1 MLLPLPSLPP
11 AIIGL
16 SIRHHVCHT
25 IFCTLPNSKPHTLS
39 IHSALRCCCR
49 LSSCSAAA
57 RQPLI
62 AAVESSR
69 QLCNLKACARTAQW
83 HSGTMQGS
91 EDASEPPAA
100 QRRSRQQ
107 VRKKLRAAAEGHAFH
122 ASALPPG
129 LSAPCCS
136 CLRCPASAM
145 LPTTCSPICCTGAV
159 TWAAPPLPAASSAPA
174 GCRGG
179 GSGEWVCVAV
189 RHWQALHSSLG
200 STFDKSPLAG
210 VFRAGLPACP
220 LPALRYPGLPLPS
233 P

>member
-1 MLLPLPSLPP
+1 MSAIQILAHYPTANHTHCPFIPLFAAAAGCRPAQLPPDSLSLPRWRAP
-11 AIIGL
+11 V
-16 SIRHHVCHT
+16 SFV
-25 IFCTLPNSKPHTLS
+25 
-39 IHSALRCCCR
+39 
-49 LSSCSAAA
+49 
-57 RQPLI
+57 
-62 AAVESSR
+62 
-69 QLCNLKACARTAQW
+69 KACARTAHR

-107 VRKKLRAAAEGHAFH
+107 VRKKLRAAAAGHAFH

-136 CLRCPASAM
+136 CMRCPASEESAM